1 MPTLNLKSLN
11 IQNFAT
17 FDNQE
22 VSFDSKFNAIV
33 GETGSGKSLI
43 LDALQLIFGSRADR
57 KIVRRGTQF
66 ASVEA
71 IFTASGD
78 EIEAFFD
85 QLGFPFENNEIVV
98 KRLIY
103 ATGKSKSYLNF
114 QSCSLGTLVNFS
126 RRFVDL
132 VGQFENQKLL
142 SEDYQMV
149 LLDSYSKNNEL
160 LCTYTDV
167 YQKISEIRN
176 KISELK
182 QAQLEKEQRED
193 YLKFQLSEIEAL
205 NPSVDDEND
214 LQEKKDCVLNAE
226 LRSEIF
232 SDALNAVS
240 EGDSGSAL
248 SLVGRAISTLERNTS
263 LVSTDVLDKLY
274 SASQALEEV
283 SFDLSK
289 ELDSD
294 IEEQDLNNI
303 VDRLDTYQKLK
314 RKFGG
319 TTESL
324 LDNLEQI
331 KVELNQLTR
340 ADHYITELKNEL
352 KGLEENAWKLAN
364 RLSKVRED
372 FSHKLSSEIT
382 SSVRELKMDGA
393 SVRISIARTEEL
405 GPKGAD
411 KISFMAETNHGEGFF
426 KVKDTASGGELS
438 RILLSVRRILSST
451 DSISVFLFDEIDTG
465 IGGETAVCTGSALK
479 SVSES
484 SQVIAI
490 THLPQIAYFA
500 DKLINVTKHL
510 ITFEDEKRTLSRI
523 DEIEEPSQM
532 NEFIKAMTPIEV

>member
-1 MPTLNLKSLN
+1 MQKLFLKSLN

-17 FDNQE
+17 FENQE
-22 VSFDSKFNAIV
+22 INFDPKFNAIV

-71 IFTASGD
+71 TFSAAGK
-78 EIEAFFD
+78 EITGFFD
-85 QLGFPFENNEIVV
+85 DLGHPFEDGEIVV

-103 ATGKSKSYLNF
+103 STGKSKSYLNY
-114 QSCSLGTLVNFS
+114 QSCSLNTLINFS

-149 LLDSYSKNNEL
+149 LLDNYAKNQSVLNKYLALYSEITEIK
-160 LCTYTDV
+160 
-167 YQKISEIRN
+167 QKISQL
-176 KISELK
+176 KIA
-182 QAQLEKEQRED
+182 QAEKEQRED
-193 YLKFQLSEIEAL
+193 YLKFQLAEIESLDPSIEDEESLSEIKEQILNIEQRKEVFTNAL
-205 NPSVDDEND
+205 S
-214 LQEKKDCVLNAE
+214 A
-226 LRSEIF
+226 I
-232 SDALNAVS
+232 S
-240 EGDSGSAL
+240 EGEYGSAIG
-248 SLVGRAISTLERNTS
+248 LVSQAISTLEKNS
-263 LVSTDVLDKLY
+263 NLVSTEILEKLY
-274 SASQALEEV
+274 TANQALEEV

-289 ELDSD
+289 ELDVD
-294 IEEQDLNNI
+294 FEEEDLDNVI
-303 VDRLDTYQKLK
+303 DRLDTYQKLK

-324 LDNLEQI
+324 IENFQQIRSELE
-331 KVELNQLTR
+331 ELLK
-340 ADHYITELKNEL
+340 ADIVITELEKDLAKKE
-352 KGLEENAWKLAN
+352 KLAWDSAKE
-364 RLSKVRED
+364 LSKVRTK
-372 FSHKLSSEIT
+372 FASQLSDEIT
-382 SSVRELKMDGA
+382 KSIRELKMDGA
-393 SVRISIARTEEL
+393 SIKITISPISEL

-465 IGGETAVCTGSALK
+465 IGGETAVCTGNALK
-479 SVSES
+479 SVSEC

-510 ITFEDEKRTLSRI
+510 VTLDDEKRTLSKI
-523 DEIEEPSQM
+523 DEINESSQM
-532 NEFIKAMTPIEV
+532 AEFIKSMTPIEV

>member
-17 FDNQE
+17 FENQE
-22 VSFDSKFNAIV
+22 VTFDSKFNAIV

-57 KIVRRGTQF
+57 KIVRRETQF
-66 ASVEA
+66 ASIEA
-71 IFTASGD
+71 TFTAAGS
-78 EIEAFFD
+78 EIESFFD
-85 QLGFPFENNEIVV
+85 QLGFPFEGGEIVV

-103 ATGKSKSYLNF
+103 ATGKSKSYLNY
-114 QSCSLGTLVNFS
+114 QSCSLGTLVHFS

-149 LLDSYSKNNEL
+149 LLDRYSTNGDRLSHYYSLYEE
-160 LCTYTDV
+160 
-167 YQKISEIRN
+167 ISKKRIQIE
-176 KISELK
+176 ELK
-182 QAQLEKEQRED
+182 QAQLKREQRED
-193 YLKFQLSEIEAL
+193 YLRFQLSEIEIL
-205 NPSVDDEND
+205 GPSIEDEKAN
-214 LQEKKDCVLNAE
+214 QAKKDLILNSE
-226 LRSEIF
+226 QRKEIF
-232 SDALNAVS
+232 SSALNSIS
-240 EGDSGSAL
+240 EGDHGSAL
-248 SLVGRAISTLERNTS
+248 GLVGKAINALERNLS
-263 LVSTDVLDKLY
+263 LVTPELLEKLHN
-274 SASQALEEV
+274 AGQALEEV

-289 ELDSD
+289 ELDNEF
-294 IEEQDLNNI
+294 EEQDLENI
-303 VDRLDTYQKLK
+303 IDRLDTYQKLK

-319 TTESL
+319 STEQL
-324 LDNLEQI
+324 LSAYTQLKKELSQLIQADSFIAELEA
-331 KVELNQLTR
+331 ELKDLIVMAWEAANQL
-340 ADHYITELKNEL
+340 
-352 KGLEENAWKLAN
+352 
-364 RLSKVRED
+364 SSVR
-372 FSHKLSSEIT
+372 HTHSSELSREIT
-382 SSVRELKMDGA
+382 NSVRELKMDGA
-393 SVRISIARTEEL
+393 SVCISIEKTDKL

-451 DSISVFLFDEIDTG
+451 DSISVFLFDEIDAG

-479 SVSES
+479 SVSAC

-510 ITFEDEKRTLSRI
+510 VTLDNKKRTLSRI
-523 DEIEEPSQM
+523 DEIDEITKKT
-532 NEFIKAMTPIEV
+532 EFIKGMTPIEV